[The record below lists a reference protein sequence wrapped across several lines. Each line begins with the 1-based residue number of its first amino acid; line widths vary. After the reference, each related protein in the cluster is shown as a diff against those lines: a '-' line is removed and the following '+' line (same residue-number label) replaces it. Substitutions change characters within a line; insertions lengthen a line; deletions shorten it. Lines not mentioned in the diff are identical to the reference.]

1 MKDIIKKVKYLEQ
14 SSLFNKGVSQ
24 TMESEVKEQKGGF
37 LVMLMATLKT
47 NLQQGKIF
55 NAANFEVQKYNQK
68 EPRVNSAYLRKH
80 LPKIKDGACV
90 ISIKQ

>member
-14 SSLFNKGVSQ
+14 SGLFNKGVSQ

>member
-1 MKDIIKKVKYLEQ
+1 MLVNCEICWKVKEL
-14 SSLFNKGVSQ
+14 SKL
-24 TMESEVKEQKGGF
+24 VK
-37 LVMLMATLKT
+37 TH
-47 NLQQGKIF
+47 LQQGKIF

-90 ISIKQ
+90 ISIKKW

>member
-1 MKDIIKKVKYLEQ
+1 
-14 SSLFNKGVSQ
+14 
-24 TMESEVKEQKGGF
+24 
-37 LVMLMATLKT
+37 MLMATLKT